1 MLSGGQPTGT
11 LAAGTTQTNLQVTSN
26 EAATCRYSTTA
37 GTSYASM
44 ANTFTTTGAT
54 NHSTN
59 VTGLTNGSSYTFYV
73 RCQDTAGNPNTT
85 DFPIA
90 FSVAAPDGTPPT
102 VSVNSPGATVS
113 GTVTVSANAADNV
126 GVAGVQFFVD
136 GNALGAEDTTSPY
149 SVSWNTTT
157 VANGSHA
164 LTARARD
171 AAGNQT
177 TSAPVNVTVNNT
189 VAGPIVAYGM
199 NEGSGT
205 TTADSSGNANTGTLT
220 STAWTA
226 SGRYGAA
233 LVFDGDASRCGPTP
247 TSRWARPSR
256 TRRGC

>member
-1 MLSGGQPTGT
+1 M
-11 LAAGTTQTNLQVTSN
+11 
-26 EAATCRYSTTA
+26 
-37 GTSYASM
+37 
-44 ANTFTTTGAT
+44 
-54 NHSTN
+54 
-59 VTGLTNGSSYTFYV
+59 
-73 RCQDTAGNPNTT
+73 
-85 DFPIA
+85 
-90 FSVAAPDGTPPT
+90 
-102 VSVNSPGATVS
+102 S

-126 GVAGVQFFVD
+126 GVVGVQFFVD

-157 VANGSHA
+157 VVNGSHA

-233 LVFDGDASRCGPTP
+233 LVFDGDASRVRANANITLGTAF
-247 TSRWARPSR
+247 TYEAWVLNADQ
-256 TRRGC
+256 RRLRDDHDRRFEP